1 MLEFDTQK
9 GLFGNVVGF
18 QLQFTE
24 NKNFFV

>member
-1 MLEFDTQK
+1 MPEFDTQK
-9 GLFGNVVGF
+9 GLFGNVVGL